1 MPVVSC
7 CEIGSVARGLLASGA
22 SGRVLAGLSRAAYL
36 LTDKGEVF
44 WLAVECTP
52 MHARSVRL
60 AGTLQRLAAGQAFV
74 VASERIQLGS
84 GLTVDCRTA
93 PTWTAPA
100 WPDRP
105 IVAEAEVAR
114 RACAALSSG
123 FDLAPARGLGRLIP
137 RMLSLPYPL
146 AGGRPEAEPVLVRAW
161 PAIRAIW
168 LACSRRDAAA
178 FWSEAAALVGLG
190 EGLTPSGD
198 DFLGALLFALHVMP
212 TTAAWL
218 AERPSAQAQFLETAR
233 QRTHPISYTLLRD
246 LASGEAVAPLHEFVG
261 AAIGAGPLDGMRQ
274 AAARLTCIGHA
285 TGWDLLAGVLAGL
298 LLGADVADPPVA
310 PGAFLTRSVCSQEG
324 KPMEIKEKIERA
336 NEEAARRLILGEPVL
351 VDIAPAGEAIPGMAG
366 KMITHAGPPIAWR
379 QMCGAQKGAI
389 IGMVLFEGWANTV
402 AEAIA
407 LLERGEVQLEPN
419 HHHQAVGPMAGTISP
434 SLPVWVVEN
443 RAFGNVAFCRQV
455 EANQQFGDYSEAAL
469 QGLRLWRDVWA
480 PTLRR
485 ALRASGGL
493 ELKPI
498 ITKALQ
504 MGDELHNRHSAS
516 SSLFANAMAVAMAQT
531 GSLKRDE
538 AVSTLKYV
546 TNHDLVFLGLA
557 MAAGKAIA
565 DAAHGVEYST
575 VVTAMCRNG
584 VEFGI
589 RVSGLGDE
597 WFTAPAPAVDGLYL
611 PGYSAEDAGL
621 DMGDSAITET
631 VGWGGFVLGGA
642 PGILSLVG
650 GTPDEALAYSREM
663 RQITVATHP
672 TYRMPALGFV
682 GTSIGIDIRRVVQTG
697 ITPII
702 DTAIAHR
709 DPGHPKIGAGLLR
722 APLECFKKALI
733 AFGQRYAAR

>member
-1 MPVVSC
+1 MQVVSC
-7 CEIGSVARGLLASGA
+7 SEIGGVARGLLAA
-22 SGRVLAGLSRAAYL
+22 RPSGRVLASFSQAAYL
-36 LTDKGEVF
+36 LTDGGEVL
-44 WLAVECTP
+44 WLAVESAP
-52 MHARSVRL
+52 MHARCVRL
-60 AGTLQRLAAGQAFV
+60 AGPLPRLAAGQAFAGAAGQV
-74 VASERIQLGS
+74 HLSC
-84 GLTVDCRTA
+84 GLAVDCRGA
-93 PTWTAPA
+93 SAWVAPA
-100 WPDRP
+100 MPGP
-105 IVAEAEVAR
+105 PTLAEAEVAR
-114 RACAALSSG
+114 RVRAALSGG

-137 RMLSLPYPL
+137 RILSLPH
-146 AGGRPEAEPVLVRAW
+146 AQAEGRHDAEAVLGRAW
-161 PAIRAIW
+161 EATRAIW
-168 LACSRRDAAA
+168 LACARRDVAA
-178 FWSEAAALVGLG
+178 FWSEATALVGLG

-198 DFLGALLFALHVMP
+198 DFLGALLFSLHAAP

-218 AERPSAQAQFLETAR
+218 AEDPAAQAQFMAAAR
-233 QRTHPISYTLLRD
+233 ERTHLISHTLLRD
-246 LASGEAVAPLHEFVG
+246 LASGQAVAPLHELAC
-261 AAIGAGPLDGMRQ
+261 AAASAGPLDGIRR

-298 LLGADVADPPVA
+298 LVAGGADPPVPRRA
-310 PGAFLTRSVCSQEG
+310 LRACAVCSQEG

-336 NEEAARRLILGEPVL
+336 NEEVARRLIQGEPVL
-351 VDIAPAGEAIPGMAG
+351 VDIAPAGEVIPGMAG

-379 QMCGAQKGAI
+379 QMCGAQRGAI
-389 IGMVLFEGWANTV
+389 IGMVLFEGWASTV
-402 AEAIA
+402 EEATA
-407 LLERGEVQLEPN
+407 LLENGEVRLEPN

-443 RAFGNVAFCRQV
+443 RAFGNRAFCRQV
-455 EANQQFGDYSEAAL
+455 EANQQFGDYSEEAL
-469 QGLRLWRDVWA
+469 RGLRLWRDVWA

-485 ALRASGGL
+485 ALRTIGGL

-498 ITKALQ
+498 ITRALQ

-531 GSLKRDE
+531 DLPSKDE
-538 AVSTLKYV
+538 ALHTLKYI
-546 TNHDLVFLGLA
+546 TNHDLIFLGLA

-565 DAAHGVEYST
+565 DPAHGVEYST

-597 WFTAPAPAVDGLYL
+597 WFTAPAPVVDGLYL

-682 GTSIGIDIRRVVQTG
+682 GTAIGIDIRRVVQTG

-722 APLECFKKALI
+722 APLDCFKKALI